1 VPTLDDEIL
10 EETGL
15 EKEELAKLAGQIDQ
29 MKWPGNTWTR
39 GAAVPGNEDMT
50 IHSIFGSAR
59 EEKRVP
65 HVAYVLGD
73 LRVYAT
79 SVKGT
84 IDRTSFA
91 PADFVRLTVNRASPA
106 VTREKLAR
114 ETFVTEVARE
124 LLELQDM
131 EDEAMGEVCS
141 SAECAT
147 ELRPGARYCDECGLP
162 VADADEPEPAL
173 PANGSTIPAT
183 PPVAGE

>member
-10 EETGL
+10 DETGL
-15 EKEELAKLAGQIDQ
+15 EPGELAKLPGQIDQ

-39 GAAVPGNEDMT
+39 GGEVPGSADFT

-59 EEKRVP
+59 DEKRVP

-79 SVKGT
+79 SVKG
-84 IDRTSFA
+84 A
-91 PADFVRLTVNRASPA
+91 GEFVRLTVNRASPA

-124 LLELQDM
+124 LLELQEM

-147 ELRPGARYCDECGLP
+147 DLRPGARYCDECGLP
-162 VADADEPEPAL
+162 VEGAGDDEPEPE
-173 PANGSTIPAT
+173 PANGSTIPVPT
-183 PPVAGE
+183 PTPTG